1 MANSEPRGIVG
12 GPAEAA
18 ETDEDFRVLFTTHPT
33 PMWVYDPQTLKFL
46 IINQAAVEL
55 YGYDREQFRQLT
67 VLDIRPPAERE
78 RMLDAISERTDLDR
92 PQRWQHLKAD
102 GEIIEVLTYG
112 RQVRFRGLDA
122 VLAIVQDRTEVN
134 QAYKQVHHTR
144 SLLDNLVS
152 NLPLGVFVKD
162 MESDGRYVL
171 FNEAAGSISGRTPAE
186 VLGKTDSALYPRR
199 DVIRLSRQDKVAMR
213 RSEVLSLE
221 QNMVRPDGQVRIVR
235 TIKRRIPASDG
246 SRPRYLIGLAEDVTE
261 RREILSRIEHVAMHD
276 ALTGLPNRAYF
287 TDHVGKLLKNEHEAE
302 PFALLYLDVDHFKQ
316 VNDSMGH
323 PAGDMLLRE
332 VASRLRKLVSPD
344 DFIAR
349 IDGDEFA
356 LAFMGGDT
364 GDISLFAEKLM
375 AAFAEPFRLDH
386 NEEYVCCSIGIA
398 LAPKHGDEVDLL
410 LRNADLALHA
420 AKADGRSTFRFYEQS
435 MRLAAEK
442 RHLLTLELRQA
453 LNEGQFELYYQ
464 PIFTLA
470 DDSISGFEALIRWH
484 HPQRGMVSP
493 AEFIPV
499 AEETGLISGI
509 GQWVLRKACMTAAR
523 WPKSIKISVNLS
535 AAQFDQAGLLDTVVM
550 ALEEADLEPHRLEL
564 EITESIFLS
573 NSRQNIQLLYGLR
586 DLGVRIAMDD
596 FGTGYSS
603 LSYLSSFPFDK
614 IKIDR
619 SFVSGIEVD
628 TRNLAIIQAVAV
640 LGAGFNIITT
650 AEGVETAQQ
659 LTRLRHEQ
667 FGEVQG
673 FLTGRPMPASEI
685 DTFISSKSASSS
697 RVLNEPASSAMTG
710 RN

>member
-1 MANSEPRGIVG
+1 MADSESSGSGEPVDT
-12 GPAEAA
+12 A

-46 IINQAAVEL
+46 IINQAAVQL
-55 YGYDREQFRQLT
+55 YGYDREQFGLLT

-78 RMLDAISERTDLDR
+78 RMLEAIRDKSDLDR

-134 QAYKQVHHTR
+134 QAYRQVHHTR

-162 MESDGRYVL
+162 MENAGRYVL
-171 FNEAAGSISGRTPAE
+171 FNEAAGAISGRTPKE
-186 VLGKTDSALYPRR
+186 VLGKTDNTLYPRR
-199 DVIRLSRQDKVAMR
+199 DAVRFSRQDQVAMR
-213 RSEVLSLE
+213 RSEVLSME
-221 QNMVRPDGQVRIVR
+221 QNMVRPDGEIRVVR
-235 TIKRRIPASDG
+235 TIKRRIPTTDG
-246 SRPRYLIGLAEDVTE
+246 SRPRYLIGLSEDVTE

-276 ALTGLPNRAYF
+276 ALTGLPNRAFF
-287 TDHVGKLLKNEHEAE
+287 TDHLRKLLKKEHGAE
-302 PFALLYLDVDHFKQ
+302 PFALLYLDVDQFKQ

-323 PAGDMLLRE
+323 PAGDLLLSE
-332 VASRLRKLVSPD
+332 VASRLRKLISPD

-349 IDGDEFA
+349 INGDEFA
-356 LAFMGGDT
+356 IAFMGGDIRE
-364 GDISLFAEKLM
+364 ISLFAEKLM
-375 AAFAEPFRLDH
+375 ALFAEPFRLED
-386 NEEYVCCSIGIA
+386 NEEYIGCSIGIA

-435 MRLAAEK
+435 MRLAAER
-442 RHLLTLELRQA
+442 RHILTLELRQA
-453 LNEGQFELYYQ
+453 LNENQFELYYQ
-464 PIFTLA
+464 PIFTLS

-509 GQWVLRKACMTAAR
+509 GQWVLREACLTAAR
-523 WPKSIKISVNLS
+523 WPKSVKISVNLS

-550 ALEEADLEPHRLEL
+550 ALEEAGLEPHRLEL

-573 NSRQNIQLLYGLR
+573 NSRQNIQMLYALR
-586 DLGVRIAMDD
+586 ELGVRIAMDD

-603 LSYLSSFPFDK
+603 LSYLRSFPFDK

-659 LTRLRHEQ
+659 LSRLRNEH

-673 FLTGRPMPASEI
+673 FFTGRPMPAGEADI
-685 DTFISSKSASSS
+685 FIASKTASSA
-697 RVLNEPASSAMTG
+697 RLLNELASSAMTS
-710 RN
+710 RK

>member
-1 MANSEPRGIVG
+1 MADTESLGSG
-12 GPAEAA
+12 QAMDAA

-46 IINQAAVEL
+46 IINHAAIEL
-55 YGYDREQFRQLT
+55 YGYNRQQFRQLT
-67 VLDIRPPAERE
+67 VLDIRPPAERD
-78 RMLDAISERTDLDR
+78 RMLDAIREKSDLDR

-102 GEIIEVLTYG
+102 GEIIDVLTYG
-112 RQVRFRGLDA
+112 RQVRFRGREA

-134 QAYKQVHHTR
+134 QAYRQVHHTR

-162 MESDGRYVL
+162 MEDDGRYVL
-171 FNEAAGSISGRTPAE
+171 FNEAAGEISGRTPAE
-186 VLGKTDSALYPRR
+186 VLGRTTSAIFPKREA
-199 DVIRLSRQDKVAMR
+199 IRLHRQDQVAMR

-221 QNMVRPDGQVRIVR
+221 QKIVRPDGETRIIR
-235 TIKRRIPASDG
+235 TIKRRIPANDG
-246 SRPRYLIGLAEDVTE
+246 SRPRYLIGLSEDVTE
-261 RREILSRIEHVAMHD
+261 KREILSRIEHVAMHD
-276 ALTGLPNRAYF
+276 ALTGLANRAYF
-287 TDHVGKLLKNEHEAE
+287 TSHVGKLLKKEHEAE

-323 PAGDMLLRE
+323 PAGDRLLRE
-332 VASRLRKLVSPD
+332 VASRLSKLISPD

-356 LAFMGGDT
+356 LVFMGGDVSE
-364 GDISLFAEKLM
+364 ISLFAEKLM
-375 AAFAEPFRLDH
+375 AAFAEPFRLDD
-386 NEEYVCCSIGIA
+386 NEEHVCCSIGIA

-420 AKADGRSTFRFYEQS
+420 AKLDGRSTFRFYEHS

-442 RHLLTLELRQA
+442 RHIMTLELRQA
-453 LNEGQFELYYQ
+453 LAEGQFELYYQ

-499 AEETGLISGI
+499 AEETGLIAGI
-509 GQWVLRKACMTAAR
+509 GQWVLRQACLTAAR

-535 AAQFDQAGLLDTVVM
+535 PAQFGQPGLLDSVM
-550 ALEEADLEPHRLEL
+550 AALEEADLEPHRLEL

-586 DLGVRIAMDD
+586 ELGVRIAMDD

-603 LSYLSSFPFDK
+603 LSYLRSFPFDK

-628 TRNLAIIQAVAV
+628 IRNLAIIQAVAV
-640 LGAGFNIITT
+640 LGAGFNITTT

-659 LTRLRHEQ
+659 LHRLKNEQ

-673 FLTGRPMPASEI
+673 YLTGRPMPESEVAA
-685 DTFISSKSASSS
+685 FISEKGKVFLTA
-697 RVLNEPASSAMTG
+697 RD
-710 RN
+710 

>member
-1 MANSEPRGIVG
+1 MDSESLGSSES
-12 GPAEAA
+12 ADAA

-33 PMWVYDPQTLKFL
+33 PMWVYDPQTLQFL
-46 IINQAAVEL
+46 IINQAAIEL

-67 VLDIRPPAERE
+67 VLDIRPPAERD
-78 RMLDAISERTDLDR
+78 RMLDAIREKSDLDR

-102 GEIIEVLTYG
+102 GEIIDVLTYG
-112 RQVRFRGLDA
+112 RQVRFRGREA

-162 MESDGRYVL
+162 MEDDGRYVL
-171 FNEAAGSISGRTPAE
+171 FNEAAGEISGRTPAE
-186 VLGKTDSALYPRR
+186 VLGRTTSAIFPKREA
-199 DVIRLSRQDKVAMR
+199 IRLNRQDQVAMR

-221 QNMVRPDGQVRIVR
+221 QKIVRPDGETRIIR
-235 TIKRRIPASDG
+235 SIKRRIPASDG
-246 SRPRYLIGLAEDVTE
+246 SRPRYLIGLSEDVTE
-261 RREILSRIEHVAMHD
+261 KREILSRIEHVAMHD
-276 ALTGLPNRAYF
+276 ALTGLANRAYF
-287 TDHVGKLLKNEHEAE
+287 TSHVGKLLKEEHEAE
-302 PFALLYLDVDHFKQ
+302 PFALLYIDVDHFKQ

-323 PAGDMLLRE
+323 PAGDLLLRE
-332 VASRLRKLVSPD
+332 VAARLRELISPD

-356 LAFMGGDT
+356 LVFMGGDT
-364 GDISLFAEKLM
+364 SEISIFAEKLM
-375 AAFAEPFRLDH
+375 ATFARPFRLGD
-386 NEEYVCCSIGIA
+386 NEEHVCCSIGIA

-420 AKADGRSTFRFYEQS
+420 AKGDGRSTFRFYEHS

-442 RHLLTLELRQA
+442 RHIMTLELRQA
-453 LNEGQFELYYQ
+453 LAEGQFELYYQ

-499 AEETGLISGI
+499 AEETGLIAGI
-509 GQWVLRKACMTAAR
+509 GQWVLREACKTAAR
-523 WPKSIKISVNLS
+523 WPKSVKISVNLS
-535 AAQFDQAGLLDTVVM
+535 PAQFGQPGLLDSVVT

-586 DLGVRIAMDD
+586 ELGVRIAMDD

-603 LSYLSSFPFDK
+603 LSYLRSFPFDK

-640 LGAGFNIITT
+640 LGAAFNITTT

-659 LTRLRHEQ
+659 LHRLKNEQ

-673 FLTGRPMPASEI
+673 YLTGRPMPAGKVAA
-685 DTFISSKSASSS
+685 FISEKGKVFLTA
-697 RVLNEPASSAMTG
+697 RD
-710 RN
+710 